1 MNIYIYLFL
10 ILAMIFLS
18 YESITSSIRYCPVK
32 IKEVLTIS
40 FILIILRIVSL
51 LVLLLADNMKSVYLM
66 KNLVFLNIIYIPIII
81 YTCLYVFYRNTRMD
95 IKWFYGI
102 FIIGI
107 VIYLICMF
115 KVPMEYYISLSYGYN
130 VILSNLL
137 PYKILLCINGLSFFM
152 GIKSFRYKHSVKWG
166 AALIGIASLVFV
178 GTTAVTLQSSENI
191 GYLLLGD
198 LSWMIVLYG
207 SIRTFKQRIVKGIR

>member
-102 FIIGI
+102 FIMGI

-152 GIKSFRYKHSVKWG
+152 GI
-166 AALIGIASLVFV
+166 
-178 GTTAVTLQSSENI
+178 
-191 GYLLLGD
+191 
-198 LSWMIVLYG
+198 
-207 SIRTFKQRIVKGIR
+207 